1 MIDQQGIV
9 VWRSKC
15 ATDPDA
21 IAAAI
26 RQHAPRVVRAGLE
39 TGLLSNFLTR
49 ALRAR
54 GVPIV
59 CLDARH
65 AKAALR
71 VQINKTDAN
80 DAHGLAQVVRTG
92 WFREIAVKSMDA
104 QSLRL
109 LLVAR
114 AQLVSQRQAIA
125 NTLRG
130 LLKAFGHV
138 VRKGAGGPFAGRVR
152 EVCAGNP
159 ALCAI
164 AEPMLAVWQSLR
176 ERLGQ
181 DHCAPLRGG
190 LRPVL
195 TQSPRGARNVHGPGQ
210 KTMLQDEQK
219 AHFWL
224 ANIPAIKER
233 RNGHFSRT
241 KKLHLRLA
249 KPLLHSLTHTT
260 RGGEADGRNFANIS
274 IVYDGQIL
282 GVCLSRGRR
291 RRRLLDQEDLLR
303 H

>member
-1 MIDQQGIV
+1 M
-9 VWRSKC
+9 
-15 ATDPDA
+15 
-21 IAAAI
+21 
-26 RQHAPRVVRAGLE
+26 
-39 TGLLSNFLTR
+39 
-49 ALRAR
+49 
-54 GVPIV
+54 PIV

-164 AEPMLAVWQSLR
+164 AEQCLLSGRACVSRSVSLM
-176 ERLGQ
+176 GSFSS
-181 DHCAPLRGG
+181 APNLILPHRG
-190 LRPVL
+190 
-195 TQSPRGARNVHGPGQ
+195 
-210 KTMLQDEQK
+210 
-219 AHFWL
+219 
-224 ANIPAIKER
+224 
-233 RNGHFSRT
+233 
-241 KKLHLRLA
+241 
-249 KPLLHSLTHTT
+249 
-260 RGGEADGRNFANIS
+260 
-274 IVYDGQIL
+274 
-282 GVCLSRGRR
+282 
-291 RRRLLDQEDLLR
+291 
-303 H
+303 